1 MYYIGGV
8 PSSQE
13 RGRERWVEHAS
24 RDETLLPK
32 ISRTFVV
39 EWMMMCAYIHIVTF
53 ECLYKYCHE
62 LFAKADFHNALFVL
76 FLKDMDIHGLTTW
89 SKCQI
94 LIAQRW
100 AAAIFSLFASRNKIM
115 RLVNAYLCIS
125 VMIYLFQFS
134 ISVSHMIYIWVRDLT
149 LAVRVSL
156 RMLGTWKSLIV
167 LSMHLLEPILGTG
180 WSASAHQYQVPQK
193 LSTAWSL
200 LHEPWTWRFTLLGS
214 SRVEKGLGD
223 MFNSAICH
231 CKVS

>member
-1 MYYIGGV
+1 ML
-8 PSSQE
+8 QE
-13 RGRERWVEHAS
+13 TKHFCQRSAE
-24 RDETLLPK
+24 LLWL
-32 ISRTFVV
+32 SGWWCAHTFILSYLNVSV
-39 EWMMMCAYIHIVTF
+39 NIVMNYLRRLIFIMPYFSCFWKTWI
-53 ECLYKYCHE
+53 Y
-62 LFAKADFHNALFVL
+62 
-76 FLKDMDIHGLTTW
+76 MDWLHDPNV
-89 SKCQI
+89 K
-94 LIAQRW
+94 
-100 AAAIFSLFASRNKIM
+100 FSLRNDGLLQFLACLQVGIRSCGLLM
-115 RLVNAYLCIS
+115 RTYLCIS

-134 ISVSHMIYIWVRDLT
+134 ISHIIYIWVRDLT

>member
-1 MYYIGGV
+1 MH
-8 PSSQE
+8 QE
-13 RGRERWVEHAS
+13 TKHFCQRSAE
-24 RDETLLPK
+24 LLWL
-32 ISRTFVV
+32 SGWWCAHTFIL
-39 EWMMMCAYIHIVTF
+39 YHIVTF
-53 ECLYKYCHE
+53 ECLCKYCHE
-62 LFAKADFHNALFVL
+62 LFAKADFHYALYLSCFW
-76 FLKDMDIHGLTTW
+76 KTW
-89 SKCQI
+89 IYMECQI
-94 LIAQRW
+94 LIVQRW
-100 AAAIFSLFASRNKIM
+100 VAAIFCLFASRNKIM

-134 ISVSHMIYIWVRDLT
+134 ISHIIYIWVRDLT

-167 LSMHLLEPILGTG
+167 LSMHLLHPILGTG

-193 LSTAWSL
+193 LSAAWSL